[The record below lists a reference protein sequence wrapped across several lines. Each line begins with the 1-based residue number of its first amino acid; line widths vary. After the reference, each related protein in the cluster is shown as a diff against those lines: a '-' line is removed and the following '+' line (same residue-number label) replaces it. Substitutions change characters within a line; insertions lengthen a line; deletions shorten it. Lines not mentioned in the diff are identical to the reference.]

1 MEIPEPRLGTWTS
14 TRSFVMV
21 AVGACVGM
29 GNLVR
34 LPELLSLHGTWPF
47 LGVYLG
53 CILLVGMPL
62 LIAEWTLGRWMR
74 GDLVSGFDRLAQVA
88 GTRRIWRWLG
98 AMMVLTAGL
107 VLSYY
112 SVIAGWS
119 LAYVFRVASGSLAGA
134 SEAEL
139 IARFLALA
147 GEPERGLGWHTIFM
161 VTACVVVAHG
171 FREGIEHTAL
181 RLVPASL
188 LVALLLLAYLIWRT
202 PSGEGAAFLLL
213 TSTGPVTAAL
223 FWAALQESLITLS
236 LGIGAMLALGVY
248 LPAQT
253 RMLPTALAVVGIDLF
268 FALIL
273 GVSLALVLGG
283 SEATGAAG
291 LGVIFQELPQALPP
305 DLEGTLI
312 GLAFYSLLAMMTL
325 TSAVVL
331 LETVTRYVMER
342 WRLTRVFACTASA
355 MGIWAIGVLSLLS
368 FAAEP
373 MMRIDRFTVFEALR
387 GVTAQIFAPLAA
399 LLICI
404 YVGRLL
410 PVPFAKAAYGPSAGF
425 AFWWWA
431 LRYPARMGAALVL
444 LQAFGIV
451 DWVVA
456 FWRPT
461 G

>member
-1 MEIPEPRLGTWTS
+1 MDIPEPRLGTWTS
-14 TRSFVMV
+14 SRSFVVV

-34 LPELLSLHGTWPF
+34 LPELMSLHGTWPF
-47 LGVYLG
+47 RGVYLA
-53 CILLVGMPL
+53 CILLVGLPL
-62 LIAEWTLGRWMR
+62 LMAEWMLGRWMR
-74 GDLVSGFDRLAQVA
+74 GDLVSGFDRLNEAA

-98 AMMVLTAGL
+98 GMMVLTAGL

-119 LAYVFRVASGSLAGA
+119 LAYVFRMASGGLAGA
-134 SEAEL
+134 SEVEL
-139 IARFLALA
+139 VARFLSLA

-171 FREGIEHTAL
+171 FREGIEHAAL

-188 LVALLLLAYLIWRT
+188 LLALGLLVYLFWT
-202 PSGEGAAFLLL
+202 AAPGESAALPLL
-213 TSTGPVTAAL
+213 TRSGPLTMAL

-236 LGIGAMLALGVY
+236 LGIGAMVALGVY

-253 RMLPTALAVVGIDLF
+253 RLLPSALAVIGLDLL
-268 FALIL
+268 FALVL
-273 GVSLALVLGG
+273 GLALALVLQAGEP
-283 SEATGAAG
+283 SAAAG

-312 GLAFYSLLAMMTL
+312 GLAFYLLLAMMTL

-331 LETVTRYVMER
+331 LETVTRYAMER
-342 WRLTRVFACTASA
+342 WRLTRVFATTASA

-373 MMRIDRFTVFEALR
+373 VLRIDRLTVFEALR

-399 LLICI
+399 LLLCI

-410 PVPFAKAAYGPSAGF
+410 PEPLARAAYGPSAGF
-425 AFWWWA
+425 AAWWWA
-431 LRYPARMGAALVL
+431 LRYPARLGAVLVL
-444 LQAFGIV
+444 LQAFGIL
-451 DWVVA
+451 DWVMA
-456 FWRPT
+456 FWRP
-461 G
+461 GP